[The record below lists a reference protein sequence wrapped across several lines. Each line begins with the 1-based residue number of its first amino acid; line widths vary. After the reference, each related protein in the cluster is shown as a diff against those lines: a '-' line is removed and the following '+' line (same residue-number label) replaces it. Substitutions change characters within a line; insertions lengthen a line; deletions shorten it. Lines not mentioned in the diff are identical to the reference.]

1 MFFFLFSLWIIRI
14 LLAFFLSGK
23 FGAAGI
29 WWAIPSGWIIGL
41 ALSFIYYR
49 TGRWKKKAVV
59 KYDENL

>member
-1 MFFFLFSLWIIRI
+1 MFFSLFSLWIIRI
-14 LLAFFLSGK
+14 PLAFFLSGK